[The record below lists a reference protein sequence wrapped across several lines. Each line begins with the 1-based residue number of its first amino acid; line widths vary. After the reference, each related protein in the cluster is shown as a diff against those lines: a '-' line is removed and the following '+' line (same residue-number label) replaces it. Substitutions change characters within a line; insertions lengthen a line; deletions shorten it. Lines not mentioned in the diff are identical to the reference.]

1 MWHFIVHDH
10 CEDLYLQAQWEFG
23 RQRCPSLS
31 RKPGHDTSGI
41 HSTPPLNADTA
52 NQSQHPVST
61 PHLHSRQTLLI
72 NPSTGWHSFHQGP
85 DLSSEFFSPQC
96 SWVQPISLW
105 NKNLFFILKSE
116 MWLNIQ
122 SGVLFNSFKHMRKH
136 YPTDTE
142 SRPRYPEYTNQY
154 RQHTQHTQGDSSKS
168 EDKQAG
174 ANLSPFVASPGPC
187 HNVGGR
193 SGKNSHTCSQTSDLS
208 N

>member
-23 RQRCPSLS
+23 RWRCPSLS
-31 RKPGHDTSGI
+31 RKPGYDISGI
-41 HSTPPLNADTA
+41 HSTPPLSADTA

-61 PHLHSRQTLLI
+61 PHPHSRQTLLI

-136 YPTDTE
+136 YSTDSE
-142 SRPRYPEYTNQY
+142 SRPRYPAVHKPIQTA
-154 RQHTQHTQGDSSKS
+154 HTTHTRRLIQ
-168 EDKQAG
+168 
-174 ANLSPFVASPGPC
+174 VW
-187 HNVGGR
+187 R
-193 SGKNSHTCSQTSDLS
+193 QTSRCQSLS
-208 N
+208 FPCKPWSMSQRGRQVGEELTHVQPDIRSV